1 MSYNYLKSKSLLP
14 TENYSGPGSL
24 LILADRIIN
33 DQNKHLFIVSSKTI
47 VRKGLISQ
55 FTNKLEMRGIVCTVF
70 TRTKSDPDV
79 ECVESGVAMF
89 NGNRCDSVLAV
100 GGGSVIDCAKVI
112 ALRAG
117 NPGKSIKKI
126 SNYLTSI
133 KRPVPLYAAP
143 TTAGTGSEITMFS
156 VIKDSSVQKKFPVVR
171 ASSVP
176 LAIALDPDL
185 CISLPPDV
193 TASSGMDA
201 LTHAIEAYISTFS
214 DKFYRET
221 QKAPG
226 ACRMIFENLYASYVM
241 PENKKIRLN
250 MLKASY
256 YAGISFRHTGTG
268 YIHSMAHR
276 LGELYGI
283 PHGYANA
290 VLLPHFLEAYMP
302 EIQRDLSALSFHCG
316 FTENKLYQKQ
326 NADIFIREIQKLNK
340 QLNIQT
346 RIPQLKRKDFEI
358 IVKRTQAEA
367 KIQGCPKILT
377 DQTLRE
383 ILISIS

>member
-1 MSYNYLKSKSLLP
+1 MSYNLLRSKTLLP
-14 TENYSGPGSL
+14 TESYSGPGSL
-24 LILADRIIN
+24 IILGDRIIN
-33 DQNKHLFIVSSKTI
+33 DGNKRLFIVSSKT
-47 VRKGLISQ
+47 VSRTGMLSS
-55 FTNKLEMRGIVCTVF
+55 FTRKLESKGIVCTVF
-70 TRTKSDPDV
+70 TRTKPDPDI
-79 ECVESGVAMF
+79 ECIESGLAMY
-89 NGNRCDSVLAV
+89 NGNRCDSVLGV

-112 ALRAG
+112 AMRAG
-117 NPGKSIKKI
+117 NPNKSIRKI

-133 KRPVPLYAAP
+133 KKPVNLYAAP

-156 VIKDSSVQKKFPVVR
+156 VVKDSSVQKKFSIVR
-171 ASSVP
+171 SSSVP

-185 CISLPPDV
+185 CVSLPPDV

-221 QKAPG
+221 QRAPG
-226 ACRMIFENLYASYVM
+226 ACRMIFENLYASYIM

-256 YAGISFRHTGTG
+256 YAGISFRHTATG
-268 YIHSMAHR
+268 YIHSMSHR
-276 LGELYGI
+276 LTELYGI

-302 EIQRDLSALSFHCG
+302 EVQRDLSVLSFHCG
-316 FTENKLYQKQ
+316 FTENKLYEKQ
-326 NADIFIREIQKLNK
+326 NADIFIREIRKLNK
-340 QLNIQT
+340 QLKIQSK
-346 RIPQLKRKDFEI
+346 IPQLKRKDFEI
-358 IVKRTQAEA
+358 IIKRTQAEA
-367 KIQGCPKILT
+367 KVQGCPKILT
-377 DQTLRE
+377 DQELRE